1 MMNDDG
7 NDVVWQTALDWLM
20 RQHDGDLDEAERG
33 ALRAWLAAS
42 PENRAAFREAERLWS
57 LTGLIPP
64 ADERH

>member
-1 MMNDDG
+1 MMNDG
-7 NDVVWQTALDWLM
+7 SNDVAWQTALDWLM
-20 RQHDGDLDEAERG
+20 RQHEGDLDEAERES
-33 ALRAWLAAS
+33 LRAWLMAS